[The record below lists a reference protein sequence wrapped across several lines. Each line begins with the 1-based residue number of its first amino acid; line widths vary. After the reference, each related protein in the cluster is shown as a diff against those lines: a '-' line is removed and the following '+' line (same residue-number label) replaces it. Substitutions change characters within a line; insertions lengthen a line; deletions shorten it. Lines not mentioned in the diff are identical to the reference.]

1 MKIIIAT
8 KNQGKVKEMMQAF
21 SSLDVQLV
29 SLAEY
34 PKTGEAVEDGVTFA
48 ENALIKARFYAQK
61 TGCACLADDSGMEVD
76 ALSGAPG
83 VYSARFAGEEATD
96 AENNQ
101 KLAESLKAKGL
112 ESSAGRYRCVLAFVD
127 GKGMEILTDGS
138 CEGIVRITSKGT
150 GGFGYDPYFYLPEKK
165 KTMAELTLTE
175 KDQVSHRGIALRK
188 MTEKLAGYL
197 L

>member
-21 SSLDVQLV
+21 SALDVQLV

-34 PKTGEAVEDGVTFA
+34 PACGEAVEDGTTFA
-48 ENALIKARFYAQK
+48 ENALIKARFYAQQ

-76 ALSGAPG
+76 ALLGAPG
-83 VYSARFAGEEATD
+83 VYSARFAGEQATD

-101 KLAESLKAKGL
+101 KLAACLKAKGL

-127 GKGMEILTDGS
+127 GKGTELLTDGS
-138 CEGIVRITSKGT
+138 CEGIVRITPAGS
-150 GGFGYDPYFYLPEKK
+150 GGFGYDPYFYLPQQQ
-165 KTMAELTLTE
+165 KTMAELTLSE
-175 KDQVSHRGIALRK
+175 KDQISHRGIALRK
-188 MTEKLAGYL
+188 MAEKLAGYPL
-197 L
+197 

>member
-21 SSLDVQLV
+21 SALDVQLV

-34 PKTGEAVEDGVTFA
+34 PACGEAVEDGTTFA
-48 ENALIKARFYAQK
+48 ENALIKARFYAQQ

-76 ALSGAPG
+76 ALLGAPG
-83 VYSARFAGEEATD
+83 VYSARFAGEQATD

-101 KLAESLKAKGL
+101 KLAECLKAKGL

-127 GKGMEILTDGS
+127 GKGTELLTDGS
-138 CEGIVRITSKGT
+138 CEGIVRITPAGR
-150 GGFGYDPYFYLPEKK
+150 GGFGYDPYFYLPQQQ
-165 KTMAELTLTE
+165 KTMAELTLSE
-175 KDQVSHRGIALRK
+175 KDQISHRGIALRK
-188 MTEKLAGYL
+188 MSEKLAGYPL
-197 L
+197 